1 MFEALKAAWD
11 SMTPEQRKRKVDGLN
26 SFTYYRSFC
35 EARGYIKVD
44 PIKLKIVVYKKM
56 PEVEL
61 LFKALKSAD
70 FGGFKVSYIKNKKEK

>member
-26 SFTYYRSFC
+26 AFAYYRSFC

-44 PIKLKIVVYKKM
+44 PIKLKIVVYKNV
-56 PEVEL
+56 PEVQK
-61 LFKALKSAD
+61 LFRALKDAD
-70 FGGFKVSYIKNKKEK
+70 FGGFKISYIKNKKIK